1 VSPTL
6 DPNRTG
12 AKAARGTAVI
22 IGLFVLTLGAVIFG
36 GWWIR
41 RSLPPLDGR
50 LPLIGLRSPVN
61 VRFDA
66 FAVPHV
72 FAGSDED
79 AWRAVGYLQA
89 RDRLWQMELY
99 RRAASGRLSELL
111 GEATVA
117 VDRRFLVLGLR
128 RAAEIEWRRMTPRAR
143 LAFENYAGGVN
154 AAMNVARGDLPLE
167 HQLLGLR
174 PEPWTPIDSLA
185 IGKLFAWRL
194 GENHRAELLRYELVG
209 ELGPRALELFPGPP
223 EWAPTILGA
232 RGAMGARSLQPARP
246 EKGALG
252 ARGVPRLPRPPS
264 FAEIPRTPA
273 RPRRSFAEAGR
284 SAEGAKAGRW
294 TMDDRRS
301 TIDYPPGLE
310 WLSPDS
316 TAMSNSWVVHGSRT
330 ATRRPILANDPH
342 LAIEM
347 PSVWW
352 EVHVV
357 AATLNVAGVTIPGTP
372 FVIIGHNARVA
383 WGLTNVGAD
392 VQDFFL
398 EQLDGSRERYRSGD
412 QWLPLTV
419 NRHRI
424 RVRGH
429 RDPVAFEVR
438 STRHGAILNADDWRE
453 LQPGE
458 RHEPR
463 SLDDTVLALKWD
475 AIMQGE
481 SAVAFDALSRAG
493 NWNEFVSAV
502 RKFSVPAQHFVYADI
517 DGNIGYA
524 MSGLL
529 PVRNGPNEATPA
541 PGWLVEADWRG
552 MVDVNQLPAVFNPA
566 SGMIVT
572 ANNEVDR
579 KLPFLLTSDWVAPF
593 RAQRITTLLEGA
605 NHVDVEAMTRMQADI
620 TSMSADW
627 ILRHVEVPEDVQE
640 LSAWDRRVDE
650 RPVAAVFEAFE
661 EALWRLTF
669 ADEMSPSL
677 YERFYRYAANERF
690 AGLHSIVAEADSPWF
705 DDRRTRDVVEKRRD
719 IARQAGSV
727 AVSSLRARFGDR
739 SFWRWNEI
747 HSAKFSH
754 ALAGGGRL
762 LDWFFSR
769 GPVPVAGDSMTVNK
783 ATTNLRRPYETSEAA
798 SYRQVLDVGAWDR
811 SVAVNTTGQ
820 SGHPQ
825 SPHYFDQ
832 NRLWRQ
838 GRYRALTFTREAI
851 ERATVST
858 LELIP

>member
-1 VSPTL
+1 VVVSPTL
-6 DPNRTG
+6 NPNRTG

-22 IGLFVLTLGAVIFG
+22 IGLFVLTLGAVIFA

-128 RAAEIEWRRMTPRAR
+128 RAAEIEWQRMTPRAR

-223 EWAPTILGA
+223 EWAPTIVGFAERAETGA
-232 RGAMGARSLQPARP
+232 VGATGAS
-246 EKGALG
+246 GALG
-252 ARGVPRLPRPPS
+252 ARGAVGATGLPR
-264 FAEIPRTPA
+264 
-273 RPRRSFAEAGR
+273 R
-284 SAEGAKAGRW
+284 SAEGAEAG
-294 TMDDRRS
+294 RS

-330 ATRRPILANDPH
+330 ATGRPILANDPH
-342 LAIEM
+342 LVIEM

-357 AATLNVAGVTIPGTP
+357 ADTLNVAGVTIPGTP

-412 QWLPLTV
+412 QWLPLSV
-419 NRHRI
+419 NRHQI

-463 SLDDTVLALKWD
+463 SLDATVLALKWD
-475 AIMQGE
+475 AVMQGE

-517 DGNIGYA
+517 EGNIGYA

-529 PVRNGPNEATPA
+529 PVRNGSNEATPV
-541 PGWLVEADWRG
+541 PGWPVEADWRG
-552 MVDVNQLPAVFNPA
+552 MVDVKQLPAVFNPA

-605 NHVDVEAMTRMQADI
+605 DHVDVEAMTRMQADI

-640 LSAWDRRVDE
+640 LTAWDRRVDG

-677 YERFYRYAANERF
+677 YERFYRYAANERY
-690 AGLHSIVAEADSPWF
+690 AGLHSIIAEADSPWF
-705 DDRRTRDVVEKRRD
+705 DDRRTRDVVERRRD
-719 IARQAGSV
+719 VARRAGSA
-727 AVSSLRARFGDR
+727 AVSSLRARYGDR
-739 SFWRWNEI
+739 SSWRWNQI

-783 ATTNLRRPYETSEAA
+783 TTTNLRRPYETSEAA

-832 NRLWRQ
+832 NSFWSQ
-838 GRYRALTFTREAI
+838 GRYRTLTFTREAI
-851 ERATVST
+851 ERATVSQ